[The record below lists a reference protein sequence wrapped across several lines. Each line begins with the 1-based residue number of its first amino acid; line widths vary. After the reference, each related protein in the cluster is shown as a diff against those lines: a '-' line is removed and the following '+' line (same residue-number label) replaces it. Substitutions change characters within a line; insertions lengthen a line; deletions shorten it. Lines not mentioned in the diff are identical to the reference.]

1 MGRRFSDHH
10 VEGRRNDP
18 HNKVR
23 LPVETHA
30 RVHFEQ
36 FLGTG
41 KEGELDAFWGQFG
54 NLTPA
59 EKENCYREIR
69 EKTGVKIKFY

>member
-18 HNKVR
+18 RNKVR

-54 NLTPA
+54 NMTSE
-59 EKENCYREIR
+59 EKQIYYDKLEKNTGIKIR
-69 EKTGVKIKFY
+69 FY